1 MSDRAQTEAPDQ
13 NAAFSSAQTLV
24 VRRVEGYLRAQGE
37 MLDSCQELMAGWL
50 RRRRV
55 GTEAALATLE
65 RTSACKEVGE
75 TIGVYDDWLLGS
87 LQRVSEDA
95 AAFGKPPMV
104 FGAQATAGLL
114 RGEAEPA
121 TSEPRKARVPEGEGG
136 RRRQASARRVV
147 VNRRRRYRLD
157 GGPSGRRPFWP
168 PATAWSRPEIGER
181 HADPKPLNRKT
192 LAPIPRMR

>member
-13 NAAFSSAQTLV
+13 NAAFSTVQTLV

-95 AAFGKPPMV
+95 AAFGKQAMV
-104 FGAQATAGLL
+104 FAAQATAGLL

-121 TSEPRKARVPEGEGG
+121 ASEPRKA
-136 RRRQASARRVV
+136 SAPAKEAEAKAAA
-147 VNRRRRYRLD
+147 D
-157 GGPSGRRPFWP
+157 AKRPR
-168 PATAWSRPEIGER
+168 AVSS
-181 HADPKPLNRKT
+181 
-192 LAPIPRMR
+192 